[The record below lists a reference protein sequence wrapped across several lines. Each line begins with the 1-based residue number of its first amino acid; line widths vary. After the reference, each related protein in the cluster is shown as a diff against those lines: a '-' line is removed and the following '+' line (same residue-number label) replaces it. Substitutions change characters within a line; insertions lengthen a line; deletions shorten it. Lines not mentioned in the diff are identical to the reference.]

1 MKEANPGRRPALLQ
15 RRRRM
20 MRHITGMAA
29 MLFLTTP
36 VLAGEMD
43 DEFAGKTS
51 RSPAVAQSL
60 SSSAAKTA
68 GTLQTSSTRGAKAT
82 ELDAESH
89 IQAARGGGGGHGG
102 GGHGGGGHGGGGHG
116 GGASRGFGGGARGFS
131 GGGVGGGVGG
141 RFARGFDRGFGR
153 GWWGW
158 GDRWWG
164 GGWWGYPWW
173 WDNWPSYAYYD
184 YYPGINYGI
193 YDYPSWGYSTYD
205 YPPNDYMPYN

>member
-1 MKEANPGRRPALLQ
+1 
-15 RRRRM
+15 M

-102 GGHGGGGHGGGGHG
+102 GGHGGG
-116 GGASRGFGGGARGFS
+116 ASRGFGGGARGFS
-131 GGGVGGGVGG
+131 GGGARAFGGGG
-141 RFARGFDRGFGR
+141 ARGFSGSRASGFNAGRVGGFSGNRASAFNRAGARNFSRGNFGR
-153 GWWGW
+153 GF
-158 GDRWWG
+158 DSRF
-164 GGWWGYPWW
+164 
-173 WDNWPSYAYYD
+173 A
-184 YYPGINYGI
+184 
-193 YDYPSWGYSTYD
+193 
-205 YPPNDYMPYN
+205 

>member
-1 MKEANPGRRPALLQ
+1 
-15 RRRRM
+15 

-102 GGHGGGGHGGGGHG
+102 GGR
-116 GGASRGFGGGARGFS
+116 SGGGARGFS
-131 GGGVGGGVGG
+131 GG
-141 RFARGFDRGFGR
+141 ARGFSGGGMRGFSGSRVSGFNGGRVSGFNGGR
-153 GWWGW
+153 GSAFNGAGSRNFNPDTQYAWSCTSVRSARSLSGTEVNVT
-158 GDRWWG
+158 WG
-164 GGWWGYPWW
+164 GFVSIAAVPRKSFTSG
-173 WDNWPSYAYYD
+173 
-184 YYPGINYGI
+184 
-193 YDYPSWGYSTYD
+193 
-205 YPPNDYMPYN
+205 